1 MTKSAAHD
9 VEKIQTGIFIL
20 HGVGRSRSR
29 SDSLRGDA
37 GAIGIEIA
45 RGIAHEKS
53 PIPQDI
59 SYLKDFHLLPLSP
72 VNNRV

>member
-20 HGVGRSRSR
+20 HEVGRSPR
-29 SDSLRGDA
+29 DPQESLM
-37 GAIGIEIA
+37 
-45 RGIAHEKS
+45 KN
-53 PIPQDI
+53 PKFPMTI
-59 SYLKDFHLLPLSP
+59 SYLKDSHLLLLSP